1 MLKTKKV
8 FPSKIQM
15 DDSLPLDALEVG
27 NDEQMDLYHLIP
39 TQRHHIVT
47 GQRLSPHGVGL
58 SMVELL
64 VA

>member
-1 MLKTKKV
+1 MLKKKIV
-8 FPSKIQM
+8 FPSKIQV

-27 NDEQMDLYHLIP
+27 NDEQMDLYDFVP

-47 GQRLSPHGVGL
+47 GERLSPHGVGL
-58 SMVELL
+58 GMVELL